1 MRNPVQRAVARH
13 IRGLQCAA
21 FVSAAFAMGAA
32 HAADKAK
39 VLLPTQYFNY
49 GVSYSMHDDPVD
61 YGIGFD
67 LGYGKSF
74 SAGNWLEGKLSLAV
88 LETGSD
94 TLPDFYQTTIG
105 ADYLR
110 SLGNESLGH
119 FFALVGGGLAM
130 NDVSPDSEDGS
141 SYYLNAGL
149 GYRTRVSTVWGV
161 RPRVELRYVRDSVLD
176 GIDSIVVGVKLEIPP
191 NRQSVVEKTVEV
203 EKIVEVPV
211 EVEKIVEKES
221 TCVIPP
227 VETPP
232 ADTDGDGVLDSADQC
247 PGTPRGTAVDAT
259 GCTRKGSITLQGVN
273 FDTNAATLTADSRPV
288 LDAVAADLKKYPRLK
303 VEVQGHT
310 DNVGADAYNLG
321 LSQRRATSVRE
332 YLVAQGVA
340 ADQLTAK
347 GYGESQPVSDNSTPA
362 GRKENR
368 RVVLSVLSNPGDVEV
383 QTR

>member
-21 FVSAAFAMGAA
+21 FVSAAFAMGAT

-232 ADTDGDGVLDSADQC
+232 ADTDGDGVLDAADKC
-247 PGTPRGTAVDAT
+247 PGTLKGAKVDGQGCVVEEQKISLPNIEFESGKTVLAAGGKDKLEAVVEFLAN
-259 GCTRKGSITLQGVN
+259 QEGVTVDV
-273 FDTNAATLTADSRPV
+273 F
-288 LDAVAADLKKYPRLK
+288 
-303 VEVQGHT
+303 GHT
-310 DNVGADAYNLG
+310 DSQGKDSYNQT
-321 LSQRRATSVRE
+321 LSEGRAKAVMD
-332 YLVAQGVA
+332 YLVSRGISSARLSSKGFGETQPIASNETAEGRAQ
-340 ADQLTAK
+340 
-347 GYGESQPVSDNSTPA
+347 
-362 GRKENR
+362 NR
-368 RVVLSVLSNPGDVEV
+368 RVELLLR
-383 QTR
+383 TKK

>member
-1 MRNPVQRAVARH
+1 MRKPVQRAVARYV
-13 IRGLQCAA
+13 RGLQLAALTAACAA
-21 FVSAAFAMGAA
+21 GTA
-32 HAADKAK
+32 HAADKTK

-49 GVSYSMHDDPVD
+49 GISYAVHDDPID

-130 NDVSPDSEDGS
+130 NDVSPDSEDGT
-141 SYYLNAGL
+141 SYYLNAGV

-176 GIDSIVVGVKLEIPP
+176 GIDSIVLGVKLEIPP

-232 ADTDGDGVLDSADQC
+232 ADTDGDGVLDSADKC
-247 PGTPRGTAVDAT
+247 PGTLKGAKVDGQGCVVEEQKISLPNIEFESGKTVLAAGGKQKLEAV
-259 GCTRKGSITLQGVN
+259 
-273 FDTNAATLTADSRPV
+273 
-288 LDAVAADLKKYPRLK
+288 
-303 VEVQGHT
+303 VEFLANQESVTIDVFGHT
-310 DNVGADAYNLG
+310 DAQGKDSYNQT
-321 LSQRRATSVRE
+321 LSEGRAKAVMD
-332 YLVAQGVA
+332 YLVSRGISASRLSSKGFGETQPIASNETAEGRAQ
-340 ADQLTAK
+340 
-347 GYGESQPVSDNSTPA
+347 
-362 GRKENR
+362 NR
-368 RVVLSVLSNPGDVEV
+368 RVELLLR
-383 QTR
+383 TKK